1 MVAQATHDKTSHQIT
16 LLHASRRLVDLP
28 LRGDFEQ
35 LARDNPNFV
44 YVMTVESAPGGWQGE
59 QGRVDADMVRK
70 YVSDLH
76 QPIYYL
82 SGPEGMVKS
91 MRTLLVGLKVNED
104 NIRTEEFTG
113 Y

>member
-1 MVAQATHDKTSHQIT
+1 VH
-16 LLHASRRLVDLP
+16 VV
-28 LRGDFEQ
+28 
-35 LARDNPNFV
+35 ARDKQGRTQEFEALVRIDTP
-44 YVMTVESAPGGWQGE
+44 VESAPGGWQGE

-104 NIRTEEFTG
+104 NIRTEEFIG